1 MILYQPQGRGGN
13 RVSACSPTARAS
25 GVRCGMPLAEA
36 ASLTERGKSSGTH
49 VELHDVQADRAAL
62 EKLAVWCEQFSPMVG
77 LHEALDPQ
85 KGPSPHEAEPCDS
98 LLLDIT
104 GTSSLFGGEAK
115 LARAAAHKLHR
126 RGYMAQLAVAD
137 TPSAAWAVARYGPLV
152 KIPPVE
158 AGDES
163 GDEHGVE
170 DGDEN
175 GVAFPQ
181 SVFLV
186 PPRDD
191 LALDALPIEALR
203 LAEPTCELLR
213 CLGLVHVGALRRLPR
228 ASLPARFGPLLLERL
243 DRLTGHV
250 REMIVPHRPPPPVEA
265 RCLLEYPAAQ
275 LAAVEQAIDRLL
287 ETVACE
293 LTRRGQGA
301 VQLECRLDG
310 GGEPAVL
317 RLALYRPTADR
328 AHLAELI
335 AMQLERRKLPSEVEG
350 ICVQV
355 TAVAALVPRQGEL
368 FAESPRQHAREL
380 AMLVDRL
387 GSYLGPECVVRPRL
401 QAAAQP
407 ERAFR
412 YVPAAGDKAREKEWG
427 SKGRNRRR
435 GKGRTRPKFSVFSFQ
450 CSVGEAAAQR
460 TTDNGQ
466 RTRATASQNEPA
478 SVEGPPRVGS
488 QESLPHVVASALSRP
503 LQLCSPPLLLEVVC
517 VAPDGPPAVLR
528 LGGRKRKV
536 IRHWGPERIETAWW
550 RGRSV
555 RRDYYRVE
563 DDTGHRCWVFRRLRD
578 GKWFLHG
585 QFL

>member
-1 MILYQPQGRGGN
+1 
-13 RVSACSPTARAS
+13 
-25 GVRCGMPLAEA
+25 MPLAEA
-36 ASLTERGKSSGTH
+36 MSLTERGKSSGPH
-49 VELHDVQADRAAL
+49 VELHDIQADRTAL

-77 LHEALDPQ
+77 LHEMLDP
-85 KGPSPHEAEPCDS
+85 PDRSADVLEVDPCDS

-104 GTSSLFGGEAK
+104 GTSALFGGEAK
-115 LARAAAHKLHR
+115 LARAAVHKLHC
-126 RGYMAQLAVAD
+126 RGYAVQLAVAD
-137 TPSAAWAVARYGPLV
+137 TPSAAWAVARYGPFVNIPLV
-152 KIPPVE
+152 KVGDE
-158 AGDES
+158 SDDES

-170 DGDEN
+170 DGDEH

-213 CLGLVHVGALRRLPR
+213 CLGLVRVGAVRRLPR

-250 REMIVPHRPPPPVEA
+250 REMIVPHRPPPPAEA
-265 RCLLEYPAAQ
+265 RCLLEHPAAQ
-275 LAAVEQAIDRLL
+275 LATVEQAIDRLL

-310 GGEPAVL
+310 SGEPAVL

-335 AMQLERRKLPSEVEG
+335 AMQLERRKLPGEVEG

-427 SKGRNRRR
+427 SKSRNRRR

-450 CSVGEAAAQR
+450 FSAGEGVGEAAVQR
-460 TTDNGQ
+460 TTDDGQ
-466 RTRATASQNEPA
+466 RTKSTASQNEPA
-478 SVEGPPRVGS
+478 SVEGSPRA
-488 QESLPHVVASALSRP
+488 VASALSRP

-528 LGGRKRKV
+528 LGGRRRKV

>member
-1 MILYQPQGRGGN
+1 
-13 RVSACSPTARAS
+13 
-25 GVRCGMPLAEA
+25 MPLAEA
-36 ASLTERGKSSGTH
+36 TSLTERGKSSGPH
-49 VELHDVQADRAAL
+49 VELHDVQADRAVL

-85 KGPSPHEAEPCDS
+85 EGPDQEADQCDS

-104 GTSSLFGGEAK
+104 GTTALFGGEAK
-115 LARAAAHKLHR
+115 LARAAAHKLR
-126 RGYMAQLAVAD
+126 QRGYVAHLAVAD
-137 TPSAAWAVARYGPLV
+137 TPSAAWAVARYGPIV
-152 KIPPVE
+152 NIPPVE
-158 AGDES
+158 VGDEN
-163 GDEHGVE
+163 D
-170 DGDEN
+170 DEN
-175 GVAFPQ
+175 GVAPSR
-181 SVFLV
+181 SVFV
-186 PPRDD
+186 VSPRDES
-191 LALDALPIEALR
+191 ALDALSIEALR

-213 CLGLVHVGALRRLPR
+213 CLGLMHVGAVRRLPR

-243 DRLTGHV
+243 DRLTGQV
-250 REMIVPHRPPPPVEA
+250 RETIVPHRPPPPVEA
-265 RCLLEYPAAQ
+265 RCLLEHPAAQ

-287 ETVACE
+287 EAIAHE
-293 LTRRGQGA
+293 LARRGQGA

-310 GGEPAVL
+310 SGEPAVL

-335 AMQLERRKLPSEVEG
+335 AMQLERRKLPSEVES
-350 ICVQV
+350 ICVRV
-355 TAVAALVPRQGEL
+355 TAVAALAARQREL

-380 AMLVDRL
+380 AVLVDRL

-412 YVPAAGDKAREKEWG
+412 YVPAAGDKAREKGWG
-427 SKGRNRRR
+427 SKSRSRRR
-435 GKGRTRPKFSVFSFQ
+435 GKGRKHPKFSVFSFQ
-450 CSVGEAAAQR
+450 FSVADDGAR
-460 TTDNGQ
+460 TNTDVNGQ
-466 RTRATASQNEPA
+466 PTGAATSQ
-478 SVEGPPRVGS
+478 SKSEGRPR
-488 QESLPHVVASALSRP
+488 VVASALSRP
-503 LQLCSPPLLLEVVC
+503 LQLCSPPLPLEVVC

-528 LGGRKRKV
+528 LGGRRRKV

-563 DDTGHRCWVFRRLRD
+563 DETGNRCWVFRRLRD